1 MKMIFLALS
10 LALPSYAWKMPKI
23 APNNAAGAVE
33 LKAALEAHMDGDDVK
48 ARRRLAACIKK
59 AAPDSPDLSGCQ
71 IYLEWWAEGAKQID
85 KPSRPEARRLY
96 SLGADAYRA
105 GNLKLADQAWHLCL
119 DYSEVGTAVRNDCM
133 AMIDLVPKTRISDD
147 EAKSRATYLEG
158 FIAYGEGDFAKARA
172 KWGVCLK
179 SAPTDSST
187 WSDCKSGLAK
197 LDADKKR

>member
-1 MKMIFLALS
+1 MTFLALS
-10 LALPSYAWKMPKI
+10 LALAAQAMPAPKI

-48 ARRRLAACIKK
+48 ARRRLGACIKT
-59 AAPDSPDLSGCQ
+59 AAIDSPDLSGCQ

-96 SLGADAYRA
+96 SLGADAYKA

-133 AMIDLVPKTRISDD
+133 AMIDLVPKTRVPDD
-147 EAKSRATYLEG
+147 EVKSRETYLEG
-158 FIAYGEGDFAKARA
+158 FIAFGEGDFAKARA
-172 KWGVCLK
+172 KWAACLT
-179 SAPTDSST
+179 SAPAGSST
-187 WSDCKSGLAK
+187 ASDCKAGLAK
-197 LDADKKR
+197 INADKKP